1 MQNATSPITSPIRGT
16 YDVVV
21 VGARAAGA
29 ATAMLLA
36 RRGVRVL
43 AIDRS
48 AYGSDTLST
57 HNIALAGVL
66 QLSRWGVLDDIR
78 EAGTPVAG
86 TVEFNYGAEKVVL
99 NIPAR
104 GDVDGLYSPRR
115 TVLDA
120 KLVDAAVASGAQ
132 VCHGVSLVDVT
143 RDEAGRVKGVV
154 VDDHGTTR
162 TVSARY
168 VVGADGTRSKV
179 ARLVGSEKYHEDEGA
194 GSIYSYWAGLPSD
207 KIVNFYE
214 VGKAGGIIPTN
225 DGVAVAWTA
234 ISPADFQNEARGDL
248 AGAHHERI
256 DELAGLRELLA
267 GAQRVGGY
275 RGHPGL
281 PGYLRQPYGPGWA
294 LVGDAGYFKDPV
306 SAHGITDAFIGAE
319 MVADALA
326 DVLRCGVD
334 ENVALAR
341 YGTDRETLASE
352 MMPPVAKIA
361 SLEATLPEVA
371 ESFKAMAVAMR
382 HEFGY
387 LSGKASPAVAA

>member
-143 RDEAGRVKGVV
+143 RDEAGRVNGVV

-267 GAQRVGGY
+267 GARRVGGY

-341 YGTDRETLASE
+341 YEADRETLASE

-387 LSGKASPAVAA
+387 LSAKASPAVAA